1 MKLLQISRLTKRSK
15 FTHNPRNIPIYPFF
29 KVLEPDD
36 YVDIMI
42 QEVTKVLVFSDSYS
56 PTVQILQVCVFDVVL
71 YRSSSRMADL
81 SLSQASRPERF
92 LSLIVV
98 DS

>member
-1 MKLLQISRLTKRSK
+1 MTKRAK

-56 PTVQILQVCVFDVVL
+56 PTVPILQVRCYTL
-71 YRSSSRMADL
+71 LLGYDL
-81 SLSQASRPERF
+81 LR
-92 LSLIVV
+92 L
-98 DS
+98 

>member
-1 MKLLQISRLTKRSK
+1 MSLFIRMLQINRLMKRSK

-29 KVLEPDD
+29 KVLAADD

-56 PTVQILQVCVFDVVL
+56 PTIPVLQVNTQHVFPV
-71 YRSSSRMADL
+71 
-81 SLSQASRPERF
+81 
-92 LSLIVV
+92 
-98 DS
+98 